1 MTTRE
6 AEKRLHMYR
15 LCLTRQQTRTI
26 MGQIKK
32 GNVEAAMR
40 GLDRILDKGKKVKAN
55 KV

>member
-6 AEKRLHMYR
+6 AERRLHLCRM
-15 LCLTRQQTRTI
+15 CLTRQQTRTI

-40 GLDRILDKGKKVKAN
+40 GLDGILARERR
-55 KV
+55 